1 MSSRSS
7 EETLSLEE
15 CWLPCGLTERPLFLG
30 EEPPVKWCLKAWHM
44 ARMDLRFPLAISGQC
59 MGESVSGVGEGVRV
73 SSVG

>member
-59 MGESVSGVGEGVRV
+59 VGESVRV
-73 SSVG
+73 SSVEGE